1 MNRYVSGF
9 VAAVV
14 LVGVIGCGPSKSHH
28 AENKSEAERAEALR
42 TSTFG
47 PMVGAMDRAA
57 GVEQLNQDRKGR
69 LDQAL
74 EESEG
79 RGR

>member
-1 MNRYVSGF
+1 MRRYVSGII
-9 VAAVV
+9 AAIA
-14 LVGVIGCGPSKSHH
+14 LLSVIGCGPSKSHH
-28 AENKSEAERAEALR
+28 AENKSEAQRAEALR

-47 PMVGAMDRAA
+47 PMVGTMDRAA

-74 EESEG
+74 EESESNG
-79 RGR
+79 R

>member
-1 MNRYVSGF
+1 MHRYVNRF
-9 VAAVV
+9 IAAIA
-14 LVGVIGCGPSKSHH
+14 LVGVIGCGPSKSYH
-28 AENKSEAERAEALR
+28 AETKSEAERAEALR

-79 RGR
+79 SRR

>member
-1 MNRYVSGF
+1 MHRYVSGII
-9 VAAVV
+9 AAIA
-14 LVGVIGCGPSKSHH
+14 LASVISCGPSNSHH

-47 PMVGAMDRAA
+47 PMVETMDRAA
-57 GVEQLNQDRKGR
+57 AVEQLNQDRKGR

-79 RGR
+79 NRR